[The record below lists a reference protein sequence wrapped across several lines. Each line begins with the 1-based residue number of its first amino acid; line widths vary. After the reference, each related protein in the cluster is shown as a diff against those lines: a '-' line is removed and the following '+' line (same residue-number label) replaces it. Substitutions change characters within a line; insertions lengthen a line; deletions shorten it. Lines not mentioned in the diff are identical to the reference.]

1 MAFRLSARSL
11 ERLTGVHPDLQKVVK
26 LAIEITPIDFGITE
40 GVRSPERQKQL
51 YDDGL
56 SKTLNSRHPTG
67 HAVDVVAYHDGK
79 VTWAWPAYEIVAQ
92 AFEEAAARLSIPIV
106 WGGSWRTFKDGPHFE
121 LDRKRY
127 P

>member
-1 MAFRLSARSL
+1 MAFSFSPRSL
-11 ERLTGVHPDLQKVVK
+11 ERLKGVHPDLQKVAH
-26 LAIEITPIDFGITE
+26 LALELSPLDFGITE
-40 GVRSPERQKQL
+40 GVRSKERQQKL
-51 YDDGL
+51 YDAGL
-56 SKTLNSRHPTG
+56 SKTLNSRHLTG
-67 HAVDVVAYHDGK
+67 HAVDVVAYHDGQ